1 MPNDTSSSGHNAVTP
16 PQVDETSVEAIP
28 GSLRSA
34 IADEGMS
41 DGAFRMYAMLML
53 MNLAG
58 QETNRRSLAADLAVS
73 TRTIYARELELVGR
87 GRLKIIPRRT
97 AGGADLSHE
106 YVLVEADAR

>member
-16 PQVDETSVEAIP
+16 PQVVKTSVEAIP
-28 GSLRSA
+28 RRLRSA

-41 DGAFRMYAMLML
+41 DGAFRMYAMLMI
-53 MNLAG
+53 MSLAG
-58 QETNRRSLAADLAVS
+58 QKTSRRSLAADLAVS
-73 TRTIYARELELVGR
+73 TRTIYTRELELVER

-106 YVLVEADAR
+106 YVLVEGDAQ